1 MSRSRLTPTTTPTRI
16 PRRGS
21 WSSSPRSC
29 LGRTRGRARG
39 RSTVVR
45 REDRGR
51 RLRRRRRVRRRRRRR
66 RRVRRLRGRGRPRD
80 RRRGGHRRSRGI
92 ARDETRVSEPRE
104 AREAREDLSIERT
117 RLSRSTAPSTTP
129 TPTTWC
135 GDECPASHVVSR
147 SRRCD
152 TSRGKHSHFAHDLAE
167 DEFDRWNGQPATTR
181 VCGGFARRRKRQRRE
196 IHPPRGPRLDPRAR
210 LPPRHIHPRDAPTVT
225 RRPHTRTDRAVTR
238 VGTLPCTSRRC
249 ASRGSSPTRSGPL
262 SPRSTPSS
270 TPSRA

>member
-1 MSRSRLTPTTTPTRI
+1 MSMSMSRSRSRSTPPTTPTRI

-45 REDRGR
+45 REGRGR
-51 RLRRRRRVRRRRRRR
+51 RLCRRRRVRRRRRRR

-104 AREAREDLSIERT
+104 AREAREDPSIERT

-135 GDECPASHVVSR
+135 GDECPTSHVVSR

-152 TSRGKHSHFAHDLAE
+152 HLPRETFPFRPRPRGGRIRPLERPTSNHPRVRRFRATKKTAAPRNPPPAGSAVGSPRASPAAPHPPARRSHRH
-167 DEFDRWNGQPATTR
+167 ATTTH
-181 VCGGFARRRKRQRRE
+181 A
-196 IHPPRGPRLDPRAR
+196 H
-210 LPPRHIHPRDAPTVT
+210 
-225 RRPHTRTDRAVTR
+225 
-238 VGTLPCTSRRC
+238 
-249 ASRGSSPTRSGPL
+249 
-262 SPRSTPSS
+262 
-270 TPSRA
+270 